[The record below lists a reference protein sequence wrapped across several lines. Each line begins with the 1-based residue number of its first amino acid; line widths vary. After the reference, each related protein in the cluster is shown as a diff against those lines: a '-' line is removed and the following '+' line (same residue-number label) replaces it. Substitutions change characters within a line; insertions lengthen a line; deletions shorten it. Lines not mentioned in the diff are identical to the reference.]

1 MRAVGRLHVLT
12 DTRLQDRY
20 GHEELARLAI
30 EGGADTIQFREKRA
44 STRELIETAR
54 ALNMICRRARVP
66 LIVNDRIDVAL
77 AADAAGVHLG
87 QSNFPISLARQ
98 ILGPDRIIGGSAATI
113 EQATEVMWAGVDYV
127 GFGAVFTTASKE
139 DTSAPVGLDRLR
151 EVAAALEIPVIA
163 IGGVGL
169 SQVSDVLGTEAHGI
183 AVIRAVSLAQ
193 DPREAAA
200 ALRQAIDAW
209 LPEGRADG

>member
-1 MRAVGRLHVLT
+1 MREVGRLHVLT

-30 EGGADTIQFREKRA
+30 EGGADTIQFREKRV

-113 EQATEVMWAGVDYV
+113 EQATEVMWAGGDYV
-127 GFGAVFTTASKE
+127 GFGAVFATASKE
-139 DTSAPVGLDRLR
+139 DASAPVGLDRLR

-169 SQVSDVLGTEAHGI
+169 SQVSDVLGTGAHGI

-200 ALRQAIDAW
+200 ALRQAIDAL
-209 LPEGRADG
+209 LPEGRTDG